1 MLLLT
6 VGEAANQTK
15 MSVAWWRMRIFRKEI
30 QFVKLGR
37 RVLIPQETVDEMVRR
52 GVVEPKNQ
60 GKGGSDKRGLVNEG
74 QSS

>member
-6 VGEAANQTK
+6 VEEAAKQTK
-15 MSVAWWRMRIFRKEI
+15 MSVAFWRMRIFRKEI

-37 RVLIPQETVDEMVRR
+37 RVLIPQETIDEIVKR

-60 GKGGSDKRGLVNEG
+60 GKACSDKRGAGE
-74 QSS
+74 